1 MQVKRNYYCL
11 VAGLQD
17 ISIETH
23 KLTFGQLAFKNEL
36 KTEVHP
42 DDYKLVEKLFLPF
55 DNKNILNVLTK
66 SGKDFEEKGNFELS
80 FLEEQIKETTDLPEY
95 MSKFITSVKNGEK
108 IFADMSDEDELTTL
122 FYDEMLN
129 QNNEFLRNW
138 FEFDMNVRNIV
149 AAFMG
154 RKHNIKYENLIVGNT
169 EVANVIRKSNARD
182 FGLGGDLDYI
192 EELSNITKDDDIQER
207 EMFIDELKW
216 NYLEDVTFFEY
227 FTIEKSL
234 AFIIKLGIVE
244 RWLAIDKDHGKELF
258 KKLLNELQESYKL
271 PETFTE
277 K

>member
-227 FTIEKSL
+227 FTIEKIL

>member
-23 KLTFGQLAFKNEL
+23 KLTFGQLEFKNEL

-42 DDYKLVEKLFLPF
+42 DDYKLIEKLFLPF
-55 DNKNILNVLTK
+55 DNKNILNLLTK
-66 SGKDFEEKGNFELS
+66 SGKDFDEKGNLEIS
-80 FLEEQIKETTDLPEY
+80 YLEEQIKETTDLPDY
-95 MSKFITSVKNGEK
+95 MSKFIASTKSGER
-108 IFADMSDEDELTTL
+108 IYADMAVEDELATL
-122 FYDEMLN
+122 FYDEMLSH
-129 QNNEFLRNW
+129 NNEFLRNW

-149 AAFMG
+149 TASMG
-154 RKHNIKYENLIVGNT
+154 RKHNIKYEHLIVGST
-169 EVANVIRKSNARD
+169 EISNIIRKSNARD
-182 FGLGGDLDYI
+182 FGLGSELDYI
-192 EELSNITKDDDIQER
+192 EELSSISKDDDIQER
-207 EMFIDELKW
+207 EMFVDELKW

-227 FTIEKSL
+227 FTIEKIL

-244 RWLAIDKDHGKELF
+244 RWLAIDKEHGKELF
-258 KKLLNELQESYKL
+258 KKLLDELRKSYKL